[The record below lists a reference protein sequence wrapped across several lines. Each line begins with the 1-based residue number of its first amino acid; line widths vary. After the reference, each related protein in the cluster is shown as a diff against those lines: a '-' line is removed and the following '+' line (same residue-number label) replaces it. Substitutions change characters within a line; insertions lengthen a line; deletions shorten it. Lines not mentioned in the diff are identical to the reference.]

1 MYYLFGRHAIHDLL
15 RTRCAA
21 EASLDLSDQ
30 GLRMAYN
37 DFLGKNSIIEVP
49 IDWCE
54 PRLVD
59 FEQLQ
64 RYAPKFCAEKRHHFA
79 SNSEALRTRL
89 SNDYFEVAFEGL
101 RQKES
106 GLAEIAGFCVRLIV
120 INQLSEY
127 TNGTTEDTL
136 GVANFNFR
144 DDFDE
149 LDFQELLVHQ
159 LVHMLLFIDDT
170 LTPQM
175 RPGCKKTP
183 IETGLPFVLG
193 GTAFPAYLAFHSYI
207 VAVEMLLYR
216 SATNQWDACP
226 KYHRS
231 TARVIRIIDA
241 FKAALGPNASLFTD
255 RGQYILSRA
264 EAAVATCMEA
274 LPFPTG
280 IPSE

>member
-15 RTRCAA
+15 RTRCAT
-21 EASLDLSDQ
+21 ESGLDLSDHD
-30 GLRMAYN
+30 LRMAYN
-37 DFLGKNSIIEVP
+37 YFLGENSIIEVP
-49 IDWCE
+49 VDWCE

-64 RYAPKFCAEKRHHFA
+64 RYAPNFCAEKRHHFA
-79 SNSEALRTRL
+79 SNSDALLARL
-89 SNDYFEVAFEGL
+89 SSGYFEAAFDGL

-106 GLAEIAGFCVRLIV
+106 DLAEIASFCVRLIV

-170 LTPQM
+170 ITPQM
-175 RPGCKKTP
+175 QPGCKETP

-193 GTAFPAYLAFHSYI
+193 GTAFPAYLAFHSYV

-216 SATNQWDACP
+216 NATNQWDACP

-231 TARVIRIIDA
+231 TARVIRIINA
-241 FKAALGPNASLFTD
+241 FKVALRPNASLFTE
-255 RGQYILSRA
+255 RGQEILRRA
-264 EAAVATCMEA
+264 EEAVAPLVEA
-274 LPFPTG
+274 TPSLTG
-280 IPSE
+280 IAS

>member
-1 MYYLFGRHAIHDLL
+1 MYYLFGHDAIHDLI
-15 RTRCAA
+15 RNRCAA
-21 EASLDLSDQ
+21 EAGVDLSDH
-30 GLRMAYN
+30 GLRKAYN
-37 DFLGKNSIIEVP
+37 DFLGENSIIEVP

-64 RYAPKFCAEKRHHFA
+64 RYAPNFCAEKRHHFA
-79 SNSEALRTRL
+79 SNSDALRARI
-89 SNDYFEVAFEGL
+89 SNGYFEAAFEGL
-101 RQKES
+101 GQKES
-106 GLAEIAGFCVRLIV
+106 DLAEIARFCVRLIV

-159 LVHMLLFIDDT
+159 LIHMLLFIDDT

-175 RPGCKKTP
+175 RPGCKETP

-216 SATNQWDACP
+216 NVTNQLDACP

-231 TARVIRIIDA
+231 TERVIRIIDA
-241 FKAALGPNASLFTD
+241 FKAALSPNVSLFTG
-255 RGQYILSRA
+255 RGQDILRRA
-264 EAAVATCMEA
+264 EAAVATLVEA
-274 LPFPTG
+274 P
-280 IPSE
+280 PSHTDIASQ